1 MPGAYSSGYS
11 GAYGSGPSGVITAT
25 PPSRIYVVTHGDEAS
40 CINKFQP
47 KDPDA
52 ILDYGFDWSGWLAA
66 GESIASHE
74 IIADNIE
81 TDTGASLG
89 GVVTVWTSG
98 GQNLTTARITCR
110 ITTDNIPARADERT
124 ALIRIRER

>member
-81 TDTGASLG
+81 TDTGASLR
-89 GVVTVWTSG
+89 SE
-98 GQNLTTARITCR
+98 
-110 ITTDNIPARADERT
+110 ER
-124 ALIRIRER
+124 RVGKGW

>member
-25 PPSRIYVVTHGDEAS
+25 PPSRIYVVTHGNEAS
-40 CINKFQP
+40 CINNFQP
-47 KDPDA
+47 KDRDA
-52 ILDYGFDWSGWLAA
+52 ILDYGFDWSGWLTS

-74 IIADNIE
+74 IIADSIE
-81 TDTGASLG
+81 TDSGASMC
-89 GVVTVWTSG
+89 GVVTDWPSS
-98 GQNLTTARITCR
+98 GQNLATAGVSCR
-110 ITTDNIPARADERT
+110 STTDNIPARADERT

>member
-74 IIADNIE
+74 IKI
-81 TDTGASLG
+81 GRAS
-89 GVVTVWTSG
+89 
-98 GQNLTTARITCR
+98 C
-110 ITTDNIPARADERT
+110 
-124 ALIRIRER
+124 RERVENCEARDSCKIKTSE